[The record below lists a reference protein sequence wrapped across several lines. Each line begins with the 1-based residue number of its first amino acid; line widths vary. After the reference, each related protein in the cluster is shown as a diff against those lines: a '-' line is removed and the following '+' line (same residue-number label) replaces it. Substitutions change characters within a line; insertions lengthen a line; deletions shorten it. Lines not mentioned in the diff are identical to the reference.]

1 MSDFI
6 PVATA
11 QNYLTDV
18 PIQISP
24 TESMTKLDVAA
35 LPQWNVHAR
44 RLLGDN
50 PPAHHNRDYAST
62 RHEYD
67 KLTYGALLNQMDQI
81 GACVT
86 VDDIRRIQTQRGQE
100 NRTPI
105 NDATSTQPGQAKT
118 CISLGGDLFEVDLE
132 EAHAIQ
138 FDLIVRLANH
148 AFGDCRT
155 VVDLGAG
162 YGYMLHKLRE
172 ASHVQRNWIGA
183 DSSTTA
189 IELARRAST
198 GIDDMRF
205 FEFNFYDPN
214 SYDFLSTVEPP
225 IGLVTRHAIEQLPSA
240 TAFLDS
246 LWPYR
251 SSISCVV
258 HFEPIYNQQ
267 AETELERLR
276 RRYVETQDYNRD
288 LLIEIRKRDELQL
301 ICHVPDVIGINPLN
315 PTTVLQWQYS
325 D

>member
-1 MSDFI
+1 MPDFI

-24 TESMTKLDVAA
+24 SESMTKLDVAA

-44 RLLGDN
+44 RLLGDD
-50 PPAHHNRDYAST
+50 PPAHHNRDYESMQ
-62 RHEYD
+62 HEYD

-81 GACVT
+81 GARVT
-86 VDDIRRIQTQRGQE
+86 VDDIRQIQTQRGQE

-105 NDATSTQPGQAKT
+105 NDATSTQHGQAKT

-138 FDLIVRLANH
+138 FNMIVRLASY
-148 AFGDCRT
+148 AFRNCRT

-162 YGYMLHKLRE
+162 YGYMLHKLRA
-172 ASHVQRNWIGA
+172 ASDVQRNWIGA

-189 IELARRAST
+189 LEIARRVTSE
-198 GIDDMRF
+198 IDDMHF
-205 FEFNFYDPN
+205 LEFNFYDQK
-214 SYDFLSTVEPP
+214 SYDFLRAAEEP
-225 IGLVTRHAIEQLPSA
+225 IGLITRHAIEQLPSA

-258 HFEPIYNQQ
+258 HFEPIYNP
-267 AETELERLR
+267 EDDTELGRLR

-288 LLIEIRKRDELQL
+288 LLVEINQRADVRL
-301 ICHVPDVIGINPLN
+301 ICHEPDVIGLNPLN
-315 PTTVLQWQYS
+315 PTTVLQWQFS